1 MGEQEIVYTA
11 LDNLR
16 RQTGIEGIWEPDNKV
31 LDGKVTLHLENH
43 EVNYHIEVKKEL
55 RNHHLPYIE
64 NLNRDYPPVLV
75 VARRLFPKIK
85 EELRHQNIAYLE
97 GNGNVFLKYNGSLLW
112 IDANPPLPAEP
123 ESRSRAFTKTG
134 LKVLFQFLLDE
145 TWINKPYR
153 QIAERTGTTIGN
165 ITHIM
170 RGLKEEGFLLAI
182 AQNEYALNNKKE
194 LLSAWV
200 VAYEQ
205 RLKPTLRIGTFRFL
219 KNDDFDH
226 WKDLSLQ
233 PGKTWWGGE
242 AAGDLMTH
250 YLKPAE
256 LTLYTRETRTELIQN
271 YRLVPDEKG
280 FIKVYDVFWQQDNR
294 GQTVPALLAY
304 ADLMNVGDR
313 RCIETAQKIY
323 DEYLQ
328 NQL

>member
-1 MGEQEIVYTA
+1 MVEQEIVYTA

-16 RQTGIEGIWEPDNKV
+16 RQTGIEGVWEPGYNV
-31 LDGKVTLHLENH
+31 MDGKVTLHLENQK
-43 EVNYHIEVKKEL
+43 VNFHIEVKKEL

-64 NLNRDYPPVLV
+64 RLNREYPPVLV
-75 VARRLFPKIK
+75 IARRLFPKVK
-85 EELRHQNIAYLE
+85 KELRHQNIAYLE
-97 GNGNVFLKYNGSLLW
+97 GNGNVFLKHNGSLLW
-112 IDANPPLPAEP
+112 IDTNPPLPAAP
-123 ESRSRAFTKTG
+123 EVRSRAFTKTG

-145 TWINKPYR
+145 AWINKPYR

-165 ITHIM
+165 ITHIT
-170 RGLKEEGFLLAI
+170 RGLKEEGFLLSI
-182 AQNEYALNNKKE
+182 SPNEYALTNKKE

-205 RLKPTLRIGTFRFL
+205 RLKPALRIGTFRFL
-219 KNDDFDH
+219 KNDDLDR

-256 LTLYTRETRTELIQN
+256 LTLYTRETRIELIQN
-271 YRLVPDEKG
+271 YRLIPDEKG
-280 FIKVYDVFWQQDNR
+280 FITIYEAFWQQGDME
-294 GQTVPALLAY
+294 QTVPALLAY
-304 ADLMNVGDR
+304 ADLMNLGDR
-313 RCIETAQKIY
+313 RCTEVAQKIF

-328 NQL
+328 NQF